1 MAKRP
6 ARCLPRPDMPQLSD
20 TVLETATTPDLM
32 RPCAR
37 NDSVLANAL
46 RLFSGQVGI
55 KIVSFGFSVFVIRH
69 LGSEQYGRYAICVAF
84 GGLFTVLSDLGLATM
99 AMREI
104 ARDHRA
110 APRLFSN
117 VLVLRLLLAVGV
129 IGVTSLFAWVVGY
142 DGQLRLGIF
151 IAASG
156 LLSYAVLGV
165 ADTVALGMERF
176 SLSAWINF
184 LAQAVTLALS
194 AALVLGGT
202 GFLGLLIA
210 ATLGVCATG
219 LYAVRRLAR
228 ETPLRAPIEPHAW
241 RTLTSASLPF
251 AAIMLALAVS
261 YKADAVILSMFTGA
275 AQIGAYAVAYNLIF
289 TCATVS
295 HSINLA
301 LFPSMTRQYAA
312 DPSASPVAFRNG
324 ARYLLFIS
332 LPVAAFVSLN
342 ARGIV
347 VLLYG
352 DALAA
357 AARPLAAL
365 AWVIPLMFLSE
376 FLGYVAIVVGRE
388 RLAARANWVASA
400 VNVGLNLALIP
411 IFGVMAAAI
420 VTVLTE
426 TALVAQ
432 FFYDLRSTGLLSE
445 RRATYGRTLLSVG
458 VLFVGLVAASVLS
471 WPVVVLG
478 AVAVVVYFVSSIL
491 LGAVGRQE
499 AHFAL
504 AGFGRGAEQRQDVG
518 TAL

>member
-1 MAKRP
+1 M
-6 ARCLPRPDMPQLSD
+6 QLAGE
-20 TVLETATTPDLM
+20 TVLATTATPDRV
-32 RPCAR
+32 RPRAR
-37 NDSVLANAL
+37 GDAVLANAL
-46 RLFSGQVGI
+46 RLFSGQIGI
-55 KIVSFGFSVFVIRH
+55 KIVSFAFSVFVIRQ

-117 VLVLRLLLAVGV
+117 VLALRLLLAAGVVGL
-129 IGVTSLFAWVVGY
+129 TTLLAWVVGY

-151 IAASG
+151 IAACG
-156 LLSYAVLGV
+156 LLSYAILGV
-165 ADTVALGMERF
+165 ADTVALGLERF

-194 AALVLGGT
+194 AVLVLSGV

-228 ETPLRAPIEPHAW
+228 ETPLRAPLEPHAW
-241 RTLTSASLPF
+241 RALTGASLPF

-301 LFPSMTRQYAA
+301 LFPSMTRQYAT
-312 DPSASPVAFRNG
+312 DPAASPAAFRNG

-342 ARGIV
+342 AHGIV

-352 DALAA
+352 NALAGA
-357 AARPLAAL
+357 AHPLAAL

-376 FLGYVAIVVGRE
+376 YLGYVAIVVGRE
-388 RLAARANWVASA
+388 RLAARANWIASL
-400 VNVGLNLALIP
+400 VNVALNLALIP
-411 IFGVMAAAI
+411 VFGVMAAAI

-432 FFYDLRSTGLLSE
+432 FFYDLRANGLLAE
-445 RRATYGRTLLSVG
+445 RRATYGRTLATVG
-458 VLFVGLVAASVLS
+458 VLYAGMLAANSLSLSVL
-471 WPVVVLG
+471 VLG
-478 AVAVVVYFVSSIL
+478 GAAIILYFASAAAF
-491 LGAVGRQE
+491 GAVGRQE
-499 AHFAL
+499 ARFAL
-504 AGFGRGAEQRQDVG
+504 AAFGKDAGAEQRQDAG